1 MIHARNDYN
10 RIQDPIGKIG
20 EDEPVFMVRAK
31 DELAP
36 KIMEYWAT
44 LWEASGK
51 ELRDNDMAVM
61 VREHAAR
68 TRQWQEKNGCKRA
81 DL

>member
-1 MIHARNDYN
+1 MIHARKDYN
-10 RIQDPIGKIG
+10 RIQDPGGKIG

-44 LWEASGK
+44 LWESMGDSL
-51 ELRDNDMAVM
+51 ENTEMADM
-61 VREHAAR
+61 VREHAKLSR
-68 TRQWQEKNGCKRA
+68 EWQKKNGCKRA

>member
-1 MIHARNDYN
+1 MIHARDDYN
-10 RIQDPIGKIG
+10 RIQDPAGKIG

-36 KIMEYWAT
+36 RIMEYWAT
-44 LWEASGK
+44 LWEASG
-51 ELRDNDMAVM
+51 DNLEHTEMADM
-61 VREHAAR
+61 VRDHAKKAR
-68 TRQWQEKNGCKRA
+68 EWQKIHGCKRA